1 MEQLVVIDNNK
12 IYIYNADNHPI
23 FNEDVITEDIVES
36 LGHNYNDVVIAWGED
51 FTIKKSKY
59 EQREVQHYIQIFC

>member
-23 FNEDVITEDIVES
+23 FDAEDATTEDIVKG
-36 LGHNYNDVVIAWGED
+36 LGHNFDSVIISWGED
-51 FTIKKSKY
+51 FTIEK
-59 EQREVQHYIQIFC
+59 E

>member
-23 FNEDVITEDIVES
+23 FDAEDATTEDIIRA
-36 LGHNYNDVVIAWGED
+36 LGYDYNDVIIAWGED
-51 FTIKKSKY
+51 FTIEK
-59 EQREVQHYIQIFC
+59 E

>member
-23 FNEDVITEDIVES
+23 FDAEDATTEDIVRV
-36 LGHNYNDVVIAWGED
+36 LGHNYNDVIIAWGED
-51 FTIKKSKY
+51 FTIDK
-59 EQREVQHYIQIFC
+59 E

>member
-23 FNEDVITEDIVES
+23 FDNEDATTEDIVKD
-36 LGHNYNDVVIAWGED
+36 LGHNFDSVIISWGEG
-51 FTIKKSKY
+51 FTIEK
-59 EQREVQHYIQIFC
+59 E

>member
-23 FNEDVITEDIVES
+23 FDAEDATTEDIVKA
-36 LGHNYNDVVIAWGED
+36 LGHDFNNVIVVAWGKD
-51 FTIKKSKY
+51 FTIEK
-59 EQREVQHYIQIFC
+59 EQYG